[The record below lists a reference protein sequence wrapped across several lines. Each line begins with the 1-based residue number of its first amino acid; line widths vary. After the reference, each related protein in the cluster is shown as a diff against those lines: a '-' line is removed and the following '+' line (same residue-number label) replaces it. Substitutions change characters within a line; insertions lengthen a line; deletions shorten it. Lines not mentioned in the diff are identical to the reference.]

1 MYWDNFLYRVKLVW
15 FGFTIRSVAG
25 NIGMQENCFEEWNL
39 TAGMEK
45 DRKKCDE
52 ATANLI
58 QARGIQFLNWI
69 ENRLFPVDIQF
80 VNQF

>member
-1 MYWDNFLYRVKLVW
+1 
-15 FGFTIRSVAG
+15 
-25 NIGMQENCFEEWNL
+25 MQENCFEEWNL